1 MSKKLLK
8 GNLGIICL
16 SYFIAGI
23 SLGMLRVNIQPFVLS
38 LGASMSIVGV
48 LEAIGGYH
56 GIMATFVQ
64 PIAGQASDAK
74 GRKVFLIFG
83 SLCAATAITL
93 NIVASYFKCW
103 MLLILAMF
111 FLGLYIGVSSPAR
124 DSIIAESVKAE
135 DLGFAYSMFTFFT
148 LIPGLFAPMI
158 GGYLSYNF
166 GYAFLFYVCLVVQA
180 LSLIL
185 IFAVKETLYV
195 KKKTE
200 PPRVNPFSSTKDPV
214 ANAKLRKLYLII
226 ALDGFS
232 WNVSFA
238 ILFGLLSKTYNFSTF
253 QLGIM
258 SSISSFSA
266 ICFQLPIGM
275 LIRKFDCKIFMFI
288 SEVIGVV
295 LMTGWLM
302 STTFEVFA
310 ALHFL
315 MGIVITTWAP
325 VVKTLVVSS
334 FAGEKAE
341 ALGKIAFFSGITSF
355 PAPYIGGFLYDMF
368 GFKAPISVG
377 LAGVVLTSVLI
388 MFWIPGHRLQK

>member
-23 SLGMLRVNIQPFVLS
+23 AFGMLRVNIQPFVLS
-38 LGASMSIVGV
+38 LGASMSVVGV

-64 PIAGQASDAK
+64 PLAGQASDTK

-83 SLCAATAITL
+83 SLCAVTAITL
-93 NIVASYFKCW
+93 NIVASYLKCW

-111 FLGLYIGVSSPAR
+111 FLGLNIGVSSPAR

-135 DLGFAYSMFTFFT
+135 DLGFAYSTFTFFT
-148 LIPGLFAPMI
+148 LIPGVFAPII

-166 GYAFLFYVCLVVQA
+166 GYTFLFYICLIVQT

-185 IFAVKETLYV
+185 IFAVKETLCV
-195 KKKTE
+195 KGRTE
-200 PPRVNPFSSTKDPV
+200 QIRGNPFGSPEDSKIDV
-214 ANAKLRKLYLII
+214 KLRKLYLII

-266 ICFQLPIGM
+266 ICFQLPIGV
-275 LIRKFDCKIFMFI
+275 LIRKFGCKVFMFI
-288 SEVIGVV
+288 SEVIGII
-295 LMTGWLM
+295 LMTGWLV
-302 STTFEVFA
+302 STTFEAFA
-310 ALHFL
+310 TLHFL
-315 MGIVITTWAP
+315 MGIVIATWAP

-334 FAGEKAE
+334 FAGEKAG

-368 GFKAPISVG
+368 GFRAPISVG
-377 LAGVVLTSVLI
+377 LAGVTLASILI
-388 MFWIPGHRLQK
+388 MLWIPGRLLRK